1 MNPTVK
7 EPKKRFM
14 TLKRR
19 EACLGWLFVSPAL
32 IGFSIFT
39 FGSILYSFYLSM
51 TDYDLVSTPKWV
63 GFDNYIR
70 AFTKDQYFYKYFG
83 NTLYFVVTLVPIV
96 LALSLLLAI
105 LINKKTSWVNNIYRV
120 ALFLPSITSTV
131 AVSMVW
137 LWIFNPDMGLIN
149 NFLMAI
155 GLNDVPMW
163 LEQAGTCHH
172 ACMADG
178 RLLYDYV
185 PCRSSDDT
193 RNPVRSSG
201 AGRRQR
207 NPEVFPHHIAA
218 FVEHNVC
225 CHDSSGNRS
234 VQYVRIHLYYDS
246 RRSFGFDQYHDVLHL
261 RTSLQ

>member
-39 FGSILYSFYLSM
+39 FGSILYSFYLSL
-51 TDYDLVSTPKWV
+51 TDYDLLSAPKWV

-120 ALFLPSITSTV
+120 ALFLPSIKRR
-131 AVSMVW
+131 
-137 LWIFNPDMGLIN
+137 IFQLRGELRCHGAQFHISKHIN
-149 NFLMAI
+149 
-155 GLNDVPMW
+155 
-163 LEQAGTCHH
+163 
-172 ACMADG
+172 
-178 RLLYDYV
+178 RLL
-185 PCRSSDDT
+185 
-193 RNPVRSSG
+193 
-201 AGRRQR
+201 
-207 NPEVFPHHIAA
+207 
-218 FVEHNVC
+218 
-225 CHDSSGNRS
+225 
-234 VQYVRIHLYYDS
+234 VQLCS
-246 RRSFGFDQYHDVLHL
+246 PPFAK
-261 RTSLQ
+261 